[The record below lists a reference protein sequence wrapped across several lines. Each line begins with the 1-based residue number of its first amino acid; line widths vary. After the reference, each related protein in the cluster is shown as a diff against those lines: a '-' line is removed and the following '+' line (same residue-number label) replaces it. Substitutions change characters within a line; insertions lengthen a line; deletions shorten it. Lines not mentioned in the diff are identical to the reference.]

1 MIIHKESHVLL
12 QRTASLHVKRSG
24 DVGGRHME
32 SWFHK
37 WCPAVEETLAG
48 IQSDTTNVS
57 DEICQSLLEQATK
70 QGYDTRCLVK
80 TSQAEGVDSENTPE
94 SSTDRKGF
102 WWLKAALGK

>member
-48 IQSDTTNVS
+48 KSLILPSYILSRFVS
-57 DEICQSLLEQATK
+57 GD
-70 QGYDTRCLVK
+70 
-80 TSQAEGVDSENTPE
+80 
-94 SSTDRKGF
+94 
-102 WWLKAALGK
+102 